1 MSSINN
7 INNTTLNQY
16 NALAPFT
23 LTLGRKSFKRYANM
37 FDNENNAMTF
47 KYQGRKQRGAFIKDQ
62 LSVVVRYDLASDL
75 YNIEIIHSNGKT
87 FDNTTLFKSE
97 GHFFDSFA
105 EVQNFI
111 NLQRA

>member
-16 NALAPFT
+16 NALAPFV
-23 LTLGRKSFKRYANM
+23 LQYDRKRFVRSSSL
-37 FDNENNAMTF
+37 FDNANNTTTM
-47 KYQGRKQRGAFIKDQ
+47 KYESRRQRGAFIKDQ
-62 LSVVVRYDLASDL
+62 LSVVVRYDDASDL
-75 YNIEIIHSNGKT
+75 YDIEIIHSNGKT
-87 FDNTTLFKSE
+87 FDNTSVFKSE

-105 EVQNFI
+105 DIQNFI